1 MTTIVDLAQ
10 YCGVSTATISMVL
23 RNKGR
28 ISEKTR
34 DRVLKAVDELGY
46 IYNQSAANLRS
57 RNNNQIALLVNDITN
72 PFFSQLTTG
81 VNEHIESINK
91 LLFLA
96 ISGNSKEKQEKFI
109 ENMLSYNTSGLILCP
124 TPNFDVRLLDTLKKR
139 QLSIVLSV
147 RPIDGTDLDFVGT
160 DNFYGAQLVT
170 KHLIDLGHRHIAFV
184 GGEEG
189 SMTRS
194 SRLAGY
200 MAKLMEHGISPNPRY
215 IVPSPSTRRGGA
227 EAIRYILQY
236 HHKVTAVVCHQDVIA
251 FGVMNALHAKG
262 LFPGKDFA
270 VTGFDDVPEAR
281 ESYPDLTTVSVSATE
296 IGRRA
301 AKALVERIEGNDEPQ
316 RRIIISPKLIVRQST
331 GAQSHSTY

>member
-10 YCGVSTATISMVL
+10 HCGVSTATISMVL

-57 RNNNQIALLVNDITN
+57 RNNNQIALLVNDINN

-81 VNEHIESINK
+81 VNEHVESINK

-109 ENMLSYNTSGLILCP
+109 DNMLSYNTSGLILCP

-139 QLSIVLSV
+139 QLSIVLTV
-147 RPIDGTDLDFVGT
+147 RPIDGTNLDFVGT

-170 KHLIDLGHRHIAFV
+170 KHLIDQGHRNIAFV

-189 SMTRS
+189 SVTRS

-200 MAKLMEHGISPNPRY
+200 MSKLMEHGITPNPDY
-215 IVPSPSTRRGGA
+215 ILQAQSTRRGGA
-227 EAIRYILQY
+227 DAMRYILQY
-236 HHKVTAVVCHQDVIA
+236 RHKVTAVVCHQDVIA
-251 FGVMNALHAKG
+251 FGVMNALHSKG
-262 LFPGKDFA
+262 VFPGKDFA
-270 VTGFDDVPEAR
+270 VTGFDDVPEAS
-281 ESYPDLTTVSVSATE
+281 ETFPSLTTVSVSAKE

-301 AKALVERIEGNDEPQ
+301 TMALVDRLEGNDEPA
-316 RRIIISPKLIVRQST
+316 RRIIISPELIVRQS
-331 GAQSHSTY
+331 SLS